1 MIIDINLY
9 NFMVMAACRL
19 SLLLFIK
26 IADYLCKLHYYFSI
40 DDM

>member
-19 SLLLFIK
+19 SLFIK
-26 IADYLCKLHYYFSI
+26 IADYLCKLHYYLSI

>member
-19 SLLLFIK
+19 SLLF